1 VREGRAIGGVRGVV
15 LDDPRTKA
23 VAVVALVNHLEEA
36 DRVVVRVGLLLP
48 VPWGGD
54 NLLWVVEGVMVT

>member
-1 VREGRAIGGVRGVV
+1 MV